1 MTSSPSSR
9 LLVLALLASLSVA
22 LAAPAVAV
30 SVGDST
36 IPSETA
42 AGDTYTAEWTLT
54 NLYKDPSFES
64 WSLEGETGLTNVT
77 WTVSF
82 INPSGETVA
91 KLNYDSQS
99 FKSPEISSQTDIDSD
114 GQPEAITEL
123 RIEVR
128 GTAPAPQ
135 KYTWP
140 EQETFEVATLTQTR
154 GESGSVNEIDSWSA
168 FHYTT
173 GGEES
178 PGTKDAREALAS
190 AAGAI
195 ESADEAGANVE
206 DANSTFSAAVQF
218 YESGQFDNAIDQ
230 ATRAEEQANK
240 AKGGAQQSQL
250 LLFGGVGLLALLVLA
265 GGVWYWRSQRD
276 TYDKLG

>member
-9 LLVLALLASLSVA
+9 LLVLALLVSLAVSVA
-22 LAAPAVAV
+22 IPAGAV

-36 IPSETA
+36 VPTETA

-54 NLYKDPSFES
+54 NLYKEPSFES
-64 WSLEGETGLTNVT
+64 WSLEGETELTNVT

-99 FKSPEISSQTDIDSD
+99 FKSPEISSQTDIDGD
-114 GQPEAITEL
+114 GQSEAITEL

-135 KYTWP
+135 EYIWP
-140 EQETFEVATLTQTR
+140 EQETFLVATLTQTR

-178 PGTKDAREALAS
+178 PGTKEAREALSS

-240 AKGGAQQSQL
+240 AKGGAQQGQL

-265 GGVWYWRSQRD
+265 GGVWYWRSQQD